1 MIVKKIK
8 HIRLW
13 LAVAITVIFLTMGT
27 GFYGDLE
34 AKSEETYKSLKV
46 FSDVLEIIEKNYVD
60 EVDSK
65 ELIQKAIQGMVHSL
79 DPHSSLLPPEA
90 FEDLSIDTKGE
101 FTGIGIH
108 ITMRDKF
115 VTVISP
121 IEGTPA
127 YKAGIKA
134 QDKIV
139 KVDGKPTN
147 DLREAVKMMRGPKGT
162 TVVVTIQRKGA
173 TEPIEFTLIRDVIP
187 IRSIRSTIL
196 KPGYG
201 YIRISN
207 FNRSTTD
214 DLKEALDKLESG
226 PKSGNVSL
234 KGLVLDFRNNG
245 GGLLDQSIKV
255 SDLFIEDGI
264 ILSIK
269 GRTKRNTRE
278 FSATPNTVKRT
289 YPIVALINGGSA
301 SASEIVVGALQDH
314 KRALVLGT
322 TSFGKGSVQTV
333 ETLRDGS
340 GLKLTIARYYTPSG
354 REIQAK
360 GIEPDVV
367 VKHRFADE
375 SDSEDGEEGFY
386 KEKDLKNHLEPKSD
400 DTKDIKPDSD
410 NKVKGGA
417 FHEKKEK
424 NKKTN
429 QGGSYLRKMKKYK
442 KPKTKGDKNFNRR
455 NRKSLTNT
463 PITALYITL

>member
-1 MIVKKIK
+1 MIIEKKK

-13 LAVAITVIFLTMGT
+13 LAVAATVIFLTMGT

-60 EVDSK
+60 EVNSK
-65 ELIQKAIQGMVHSL
+65 ELIEKAIQGMVHSL
-79 DPHSSLLPPEA
+79 DPHSSLMPPEA
-90 FEDLSIDTKGE
+90 FQDLSIDTKGE

-108 ITMRDKF
+108 ITMRDNF

-134 QDKIV
+134 QDRII
-139 KVDGKPTN
+139 KVDGKQTN

-162 TVVVTIQRKGA
+162 TVVVTIHRKG
-173 TEPIEFTLIRDVIP
+173 TTDPIEFTLVRDVIP
-187 IRSIRSTIL
+187 IRSIRSAIL

-207 FNRSTTD
+207 FNQSTTD
-214 DLKEALDKLESG
+214 DLLEALTELESSSESDTG
-226 PKSGNVSL
+226 FL

-245 GGLLDQSIKV
+245 GGLLDQAIKV
-255 SDLFIEDGI
+255 SDIFIEDGI

-269 GRTKRNTRE
+269 GRIKRNTKE
-278 FSATPNTVKRT
+278 FPASTNTIKRT

-314 KRALVLGT
+314 KRALILGT

-367 VKHRFADE
+367 VKYKF
-375 SDSEDGEEGFY
+375 SDGSEAERGSETFY
-386 KEKDLKNHLEPKSD
+386 KEKDLKNHLKPRSEDTEPIKPKSD
-400 DTKDIKPDSD
+400 DKKDKKKGSKKHEAEQMVGPIDSKQLKSD
-410 NKVKGGA
+410 NQVMRALELLVGYDLFKG
-417 FHEKKEK
+417 F
-424 NKKTN
+424 
-429 QGGSYLRKMKKYK
+429 QS
-442 KPKTKGDKNFNRR
+442 
-455 NRKSLTNT
+455 
-463 PITALYITL
+463 

>member
-1 MIVKKIK
+1 MTKQKKK

-34 AKSEETYKSLKV
+34 AKSDETYKSLKV

-60 EVDSK
+60 EVNSK
-65 ELIQKAIQGMVHSL
+65 ELIEKAIQGMVHSL
-79 DPHSSLLPPEA
+79 DPHSSLMPPEA
-90 FEDLSIDTKGE
+90 FRDLSIDTKGE

-127 YKAGIKA
+127 YRAGIKA
-134 QDKIV
+134 QDRIM
-139 KVDGKPTN
+139 KVDGKPTT

-162 TVVVTIQRKGA
+162 SVVVTIHRKGA
-173 TEPIEFTLIRDVIP
+173 ADPIEFTLIRDVIP
-187 IRSIRSTIL
+187 IRSIRSAIL

-207 FNRSTTD
+207 FNQSTTE
-214 DLKEALDKLESG
+214 DLKDALSKLESG
-226 PKSGNVSL
+226 SESDNVLL

-245 GGLLDQSIKV
+245 GGLLDQAIKV

-269 GRTKRNTRE
+269 GRIKRNTKE
-278 FSATPNTVKRT
+278 FPANPNTVKRT

-367 VKHRFADE
+367 VKYKFEDE
-375 SDSEDGEEGFY
+375 TDSQTGEENFY
-386 KEKDLKNHLEPKSD
+386 KEKDLKNHLKPKSD
-400 DTKDIKPDSD
+400 DTKDIKPEAENKKDKKKGIRKPEVENMLGPIDSNLLKSD
-410 NKVKGGA
+410 NQVMRALELLVGYDLFKG
-417 FHEKKEK
+417 F
-424 NKKTN
+424 
-429 QGGSYLRKMKKYK
+429 QS
-442 KPKTKGDKNFNRR
+442 
-455 NRKSLTNT
+455 
-463 PITALYITL
+463 